1 MFNQRP
7 HYPPVNPS
15 MTPQT
20 RMAITFQPCQL
31 LQHLALQRIQA
42 HGTPETQALQQ
53 FQPFS
58 YLYHVNV
65 QLLTHA
71 HVQRATPETVNNT
84 CNMSRPCNIPMQVLT
99 RQQTPCNASSVH
111 ACMHMHMYMWT
122 CPRHACSSSMWRR
135 KAETHAKCYGIVT
148 QFEKIFS
155 SYYWV
160 SGTNCKVL

>member
-1 MFNQRP
+1 MLFNQRP

-15 MTPQT
+15 MTLKT

-31 LQHLALQRIQA
+31 LQLLALQRIQA

-71 HVQRATPETVNNT
+71 HVQHGTPETVNNT
-84 CNMSRPCNIPMQVLT
+84 CNMSRPCNILMQALT

-111 ACMHMHMYMWT
+111 ACMHMYMWT

-135 KAETHAKCYGIVT
+135 KAETHAKCCEIVT

-155 SYYWV
+155 SYNWI

>member
-1 MFNQRP
+1 
-7 HYPPVNPS
+7 

-31 LQHLALQRIQA
+31 LQLLALQRIQP

-58 YLYHVNV
+58 YLLPC
-65 QLLTHA
+65 QRATQTHA

-84 CNMSRPCNIPMQVLT
+84 CNMSDPCNIPMQALT

-111 ACMHMHMYMWT
+111 ACMYMCMWT
-122 CPRHACSSSMWRR
+122 CPRHACSSPMWRR

-148 QFEKIFS
+148 QSEKIFS
-155 SYYWV
+155 SYNWV

>member
-1 MFNQRP
+1 
-7 HYPPVNPS
+7 
-15 MTPQT
+15 MTLQT

-31 LQHLALQRIQA
+31 LQLLALQRIQT

-84 CNMSRPCNIPMQVLT
+84 CNMSDPCNIPMQAST

-111 ACMHMHMYMWT
+111 ACMYMHMYMCMWT

-135 KAETHAKCYGIVT
+135 KAETHAKCYEIVT

-155 SYYWV
+155 SYNWI